1 MKSAK
6 GRKWRGGCS
15 YSRGFYRKLCVY
27 VGVELKGVESLVTRD
42 EPSDAGG
49 LPTSIVPR
57 VSLFLY
63 PYTHTHIY
71 IYIYPP
77 THRPQHPP
85 PSSARTLQIFL
96 FRRKRHLEILLYFLS
111 TFNTLN
117 VIRCILLRSA
127 GLHSGLSPCCD
138 NYYKNITFIYVC
150 CKSSLNFL
158 PKILW
163 MKPWSDC
170 QFEVTFIW

>member
-1 MKSAK
+1 MLKVGSDVVVAAIP
-6 GRKWRGGCS
+6 GDSTGSSVYMWGWNWRGWRDWLHVTNRAMLGASLHRS
-15 YSRGFYRKLCVY
+15 Y
-27 VGVELKGVESLVTRD
+27 
-42 EPSDAGG
+42 P
-49 LPTSIVPR
+49 
-57 VSLFLY
+57 VSLSFSTLTH
-63 PYTHTHIY
+63 THTHIH

-117 VIRCILLRSA
+117 VVRRILLRSA
-127 GLHSGLSPCCD
+127 GLHSGPSPCCD
-138 NYYKNITFIYVC
+138 NYFNNITFIYVC

-163 MKPWSDC
+163 MKP
-170 QFEVTFIW
+170 